1 MPPKPKKTADFTA
14 KNDPFAEREAEK
26 YENPIPSRELI
37 LELLEETG
45 KPLGRFEIAAAF
57 SIEDE
62 ERLEALRRRLRAME
76 RDGQLLFNRGS
87 RYCLVNNKDLIVG
100 RVMGHVDGFGFVKP
114 DDGSDDL
121 YLSPREMN
129 LLLHNDRAMIRVVS
143 VDRRGR
149 REGAI
154 VEVLERNTHHVV
166 GRLYSEDGFTY
177 VIPDNKS
184 ISQTIL
190 IDDKTPHTGQQG
202 QIVVAEITQQ
212 PTKLHQPF
220 GKIVE
225 VLGDHLAPGMEIEMA
240 IRTHALPNV
249 WSEELLAEIAPLT
262 ADVPESAKEGRVD
275 LRSTPLVTID
285 GEDARD
291 FDDAVY
297 CKKTAKGWK
306 LFVAIADVSH
316 YVTLESELDNEA
328 HKRST
333 SVYFPEQVIPM
344 LPEILSNGLCSLNPH
359 VDRLCMVC
367 EMLIDSDG
375 EVTRAKFYDAVMQ
388 SHARLTYTDV
398 AKMLVD
404 GDTVLAEKHAKLMPD
419 LRELYALYQAMRVA
433 REKRGAMDFDT
444 QETKIV
450 FAENRKID
458 KIIPVVRNDAHKL
471 IEEFMISANGAAA
484 RYLNS
489 KKMPKLLRVHE
500 GPSEEKLVNLRT
512 FLGELGLHLTGE
524 NKPTPVDYMNLIEK
538 IKDRPDAH
546 LIQTVLLR
554 SMSQAVY
561 SAEEKGHFGLALG
574 AYAHFTSPIRRYPDL
589 LVHRAIR
596 HCLQN
601 KKADSFA
608 YGIPDMIILG
618 EHCSANERRA
628 DDATRDVTNWLKC
641 EYMMDK
647 IGEDFSG
654 VISSV
659 TSFGLFVELNDIYV
673 EGLVHISSL
682 GQDFFHFDPLSHQL
696 KGEQS
701 NTRYR
706 LGDTLKVKV
715 MRVDLDEKKIDFA
728 LVSAPQKTRSHSSGK
743 PFKKTVPNKPKP
755 KSAKKPVPAKPKVE
769 TAVAP
774 TKKKRRK
781 RTHKPAQKPI
791 SES

>member
-1 MPPKPKKTADFTA
+1 MPSKPKNPADFTS
-14 KNDPFAEREAEK
+14 KDDPFAQREAEK

-37 LELLEETG
+37 LELLEQVG
-45 KPLGRFEIAAAF
+45 KPLGRFEIASSFAIE
-57 SIEDE
+57 IEDE
-62 ERLEALRRRLRAME
+62 ERTEALRRRLRAME

-100 RVMGHVDGFGFVKP
+100 RVIGHVDGFGFVRP

-129 LLLHNDRAMIRVVS
+129 LLLHNDRAMVRVVG
-143 VDRRGR
+143 VDRKGR

-154 VEVLERNTHHVV
+154 VEVLERNTHQIV

-177 VIPDNKS
+177 VIPDNLN

-190 IDDKTPHTGQQG
+190 IEKGKEGDAKQG
-202 QIVVAEITQQ
+202 QIVVAKITQQ
-212 PTKLHQPF
+212 PTKLHQPI
-220 GKIVE
+220 GEISE
-225 VLGDHLAPGMEIEMA
+225 ILGDHLAPGMEIEMA
-240 IRTHALPNV
+240 IRTHELPNV
-249 WSEELLAEIAPLT
+249 WSEKLLEEIAPLT
-262 ADVPESAKEGRVD
+262 ADVPESAKAGRVD
-275 LRSTPLVTID
+275 LRTTPLVTID

-306 LFVAIADVSH
+306 LLVAIADVSH
-316 YVTLESELDNEA
+316 YVTIGSELDHEA

-367 EMLIDSDG
+367 EMLIDADG
-375 EVTRAKFYDAVMQ
+375 EITRSKFYDAVMQ
-388 SHARLTYTDV
+388 SHARLTYDDV

-404 GDTVLAEKHAKLMPD
+404 GDKKLQQKHAKLLPD
-419 LRELYALYQAMRVA
+419 LQELYALYQAMRTA
-433 REKRGAMDFDT
+433 RERRGAMDFDT

-450 FAENRKID
+450 FGKERKID

-471 IEEFMISANGAAA
+471 IEEFMISANACAAKF
-484 RYLNS
+484 LTT

-500 GPSEEKLVNLRT
+500 SPSEEKLGNLRT
-512 FLGELGLHLTGE
+512 FLGEMGLRLTGDE
-524 NKPTPVDYMNLIEK
+524 KPTPVDFMNLIDS
-538 IKDRPDAH
+538 IKNRPDAH

-561 SAEEKGHFGLALG
+561 SAEQKGHFGLGLE

-596 HCLQN
+596 HVLQG

-608 YGIPDMIILG
+608 YGIPDMVILG

-628 DDATRDVTNWLKC
+628 DDATRDVTSWLKC

-654 VISSV
+654 VISAV
-659 TSFGLFVELNDIYV
+659 TSFGFFVELADIYV

-696 KGEQS
+696 KGEHS
-701 NTRYR
+701 NVRYR
-706 LGDTLKVKV
+706 LGDTVKVKV
-715 MRVDLDEKKIDFA
+715 ARVDLDEKKMDFS
-728 LVSAPQKTRSHSSGK
+728 LVGVTKKSPHSSRPTAK
-743 PFKKTVPNKPKP
+743 KSETKKTKP
-755 KSAKKPVPAKPKVE
+755 AKKSPK
-769 TAVAP
+769 
-774 TKKKRRK
+774 
-781 RTHKPAQKPI
+781 KPAFVK
-791 SES
+791 ESDAPPACTGKEKTPSSQ